1 MRIIFQLL
9 TFSLL
14 SDIVS
19 SNQRS
24 YKLQDIKH
32 EMEKDEAIFKSFND
46 VVLWAL
52 YLIKAY
58 ILRNH
63 SNIGGNDRD
72 IEAKDWWQRGDAQ
85 MKVSFKYLLIFNICV
100 KDFSLIDILI
110 DMAIS
115 ILAIRAQSRWIF
127 HEIVI
132 SSETSM
138 DCYEVFRILN

>member
-1 MRIIFQLL
+1 MGKWTYASLKLRVRITFQLL

-52 YLIKAY
+52 YLSKSLY
-58 ILRNH
+58 TEEPFKH
-63 SNIGGNDRD
+63 
-72 IEAKDWWQRGDAQ
+72 WWER
-85 MKVSFKYLLIFNICV
+85 
-100 KDFSLIDILI
+100 
-110 DMAIS
+110 
-115 ILAIRAQSRWIF
+115 
-127 HEIVI
+127 
-132 SSETSM
+132 
-138 DCYEVFRILN
+138 